1 MTNNGRRDSDT
12 AMSPLRRFNSD
23 TAMSRDSDTAMSP
36 IQNKVAGRPVRG
48 KPLPAPVARKL
59 KAGSQEQSRQALA
72 SKAPNLPRDATQEAS
87 VIFQRQEGRDAL
99 QCQEP
104 LPIVTPSPVVA
115 GPSEFVEDWC
125 GKEDRGFSEES
136 QSVRRRLQGGQ
147 GEGVIGSLASVNVA
161 CGQERPD
168 CRKTHSGA

>member
-72 SKAPNLPRDATQEAS
+72 SKAPNLPQDATQEAS

-115 GPSEFVEDWC
+115 GPSEFVKDWC
-125 GKEDRGFSEES
+125 GKKHRDPSEDSS
-136 QSVRRRLQGGQ
+136 SVHLRLQGVKGASF
-147 GEGVIGSLASVNVA
+147 GSRIASRAITV
-161 CGQERPD
+161 GERPD
-168 CRKTHSGA
+168 RRKTHSVA